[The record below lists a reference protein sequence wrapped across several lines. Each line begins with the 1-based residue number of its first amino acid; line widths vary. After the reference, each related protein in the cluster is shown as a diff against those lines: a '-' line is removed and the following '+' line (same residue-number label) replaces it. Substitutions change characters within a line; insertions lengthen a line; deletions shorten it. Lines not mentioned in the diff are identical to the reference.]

1 MRGTLC
7 DPELD
12 LSLSMTRRS
21 DGERKRALILETALA
36 LFREK
41 GFDATTL
48 RDIAERAEI
57 SVGSAYHYFPS
68 KEAIVFAY
76 YDAQQDEH
84 EQLAREKLE
93 GAAGL
98 RERLGIVFQSKI
110 DSVAPDRSL
119 LVAIARRLADA
130 DDPLSAFSSESR
142 EVRERAIALFREAVT
157 VAEVPEGQRDLIARA
172 LWALHLALLAYLV
185 NDASRKQS
193 KTRELTDGL
202 LDLLTPLIPMAGLD
216 VLRPIIEQ
224 VRTLLTRAD
233 LL

>member
-1 MRGTLC
+1 MKK
-7 DPELD
+7 
-12 LSLSMTRRS
+12 RRS

-84 EQLAREKLE
+84 EQLARGKLE
-93 GAAGL
+93 SATDL
-98 RERLGIVFQSKI
+98 RERLGIVFHSKI

-130 DDPLSAFSSESR
+130 SDPLSAFSRESR
-142 EVRERAIALFREAVT
+142 EVRERAIALFRDAVD
-157 VAEVPEGQRDLIARA
+157 VPEVPRAQLDLIGRA

-185 NDASRKQS
+185 NDSSRKQS

-202 LDLLTPLIPMAGLD
+202 LDLVAPLIPMAGLD
-216 VLRPIIEQ
+216 VLGPLIGRM
-224 VRTLLTRAD
+224 RTLLERAD

>member
-1 MRGTLC
+1 
-7 DPELD
+7 
-12 LSLSMTRRS
+12 MTKRRS

-41 GFDATTL
+41 GFDATTI

-84 EQLAREKLE
+84 EQLARQKLE
-93 GAAGL
+93 DATAL

-110 DSVAPDRSL
+110 DSVRKDRSL

-130 DDPLSAFSSESR
+130 DDPLSAFSRESR
-142 EVRERAIALFREAVT
+142 EVRERAIALFRDAVD
-157 VAEVPEGQRDLIARA
+157 VAAVPEEQRDLVARA

-185 NDASRKQS
+185 NDTSRGQK
-193 KTRELTDGL
+193 KTRDLTDGV
-202 LDLLTPLIPMAGLD
+202 LDLITPLIPMAGLD
-216 VLRPIIEQ
+216 ALRPVIDQ
-224 VRTLLTRAD
+224 VRNILTRAD